1 MVLHAKGGW
10 VLACVLVIA
19 PAAAQQVAGD
29 PPVEW
34 KADASGNR
42 QAQKAAEKAAGQAS
56 PPRGADRPTG
66 TGDAGPDA
74 EAGPRGP
81 GGRGGGGPPG
91 GMGGGPDGGGM
102 GGGRGGRGGHGPGG
116 PGAAGA
122 GHATPASMLRPEM
135 EFAAPLEDTLVL
147 YRSRESVL
155 FGRKDTTDVVMLPL
169 SGAAVSI
176 APGVEARLHDVPD
189 GLRVEVTTSNGIRVN
204 YRYRDEAAGVLRVD
218 ILAEGPVPRPGA
230 RFEVTRRYTR

>member
-1 MVLHAKGGW
+1 
-10 VLACVLVIA
+10 
-19 PAAAQQVAGD
+19 
-29 PPVEW
+29 
-34 KADASGNR
+34 
-42 QAQKAAEKAAGQAS
+42 
-56 PPRGADRPTG
+56 
-66 TGDAGPDA
+66 
-74 EAGPRGP
+74 
-81 GGRGGGGPPG
+81 
-91 GMGGGPDGGGM
+91 MGGGPDGGGM

-122 GHATPASMLRPEM
+122 GHATPAS
-135 EFAAPLEDTLVL
+135 
-147 YRSRESVL
+147 VL
-155 FGRKDTTDVVMLPL
+155 FGRKDTADVVMLPL